1 MTFPIGVSEGLALIT
16 PVSARG
22 LMGERWRA
30 EAALVEQVLSV
41 GGSAAGV
48 PRHHWGSED
57 PGPEDPCCSTSAQPA
72 KGLLPQT
79 ILRYIHIHME
89 K

>member
-16 PVSARG
+16 AVSARG

-30 EAALVEQVLSV
+30 EAVLVEQVLSV

-48 PRHHWGSED
+48 PRLH
-57 PGPEDPCCSTSAQPA
+57 
-72 KGLLPQT
+72 
-79 ILRYIHIHME
+79 
-89 K
+89 

>member
-16 PVSARG
+16 AVSARG

-30 EAALVEQVLSV
+30 EAVLVDQVLSV

-48 PRHHWGSED
+48 PRHH
-57 PGPEDPCCSTSAQPA
+57 
-72 KGLLPQT
+72 
-79 ILRYIHIHME
+79 
-89 K
+89 